1 MTGILKS
8 AYNIKMGLDME
19 LYVGADS
26 AAGAGALATPP
37 IEPPGAPLPGERRL
51 KRFSDRE
58 VQRDERRLEARRRA
72 GELLKTAI
80 AGGVDPKLAAVA
92 ALVVRSLNVE
102 HCDILQFAS
111 DPWVVVARAAW
122 SDGSAP
128 SPRGPESAASDLR
141 VATTD
146 ARVELIEL
154 SDRTKPLDALRTEG
168 TIDRVHVFIFSQQ
181 QPTPL
186 GILTVQSSTS
196 LRLSID
202 ERAFLDA
209 LGGLIGT
216 AIDSHA
222 LRTGGELSKTKQ
234 LRTRKRSSRPRRVA
248 RT

>member
-1 MTGILKS
+1 
-8 AYNIKMGLDME
+8 ME

-37 IEPPGAPLPGERRL
+37 IEPPGAPLPGARRL

-58 VQRDERRLEARRRA
+58 IERDERRLEARRRA

-122 SDGSAP
+122 ANGNAP
-128 SPRGPESAASDLR
+128 SPRRPESPASDLP
-141 VATTD
+141 VETTD
-146 ARVELIEL
+146 ARVELIQL
-154 SDRTKPLDALRTEG
+154 SGRTAPLDVLRTEG
-168 TIDRVHVFIFSQQ
+168 AVDRIHVFIFSQR

-196 LRLSID
+196 LRLSVED
-202 ERAFLDA
+202 RAFLDA

-222 LRTGGELSKTKQ
+222 LRSGGELSKVKH
-234 LRTRKRSSRPRRVA
+234 LCTRKRGSHPACVN
-248 RT
+248 

>member
-1 MTGILKS
+1 
-8 AYNIKMGLDME
+8 MGSDME

-26 AAGAGALATPP
+26 ATGAGALATPP
-37 IEPPGAPLPGERRL
+37 IEPPGAPLPGARRL

-58 VQRDERRLEARRRA
+58 VQRDERRLEAHRKA
-72 GELLKTAI
+72 GELLQTAI

-111 DPWVVVARAAW
+111 DPWVVVASAEWTA
-122 SDGSAP
+122 GNAP
-128 SPRGPESAASDLR
+128 SQRGPESADSDR
-141 VATTD
+141 RAATTD
-146 ARVELIEL
+146 ARVELIQL
-154 SDRTKPLDALRTEG
+154 SERTAPLDVLRREG
-168 TIDRVHVFIFSQQ
+168 TVDRVHVFIFSQR

-196 LRLSID
+196 LRLSIE

-234 LRTRKRSSRPRRVA
+234 LRTRKRGSRPGLVE

>member
-1 MTGILKS
+1 
-8 AYNIKMGLDME
+8 MGLF
-19 LYVGADS
+19 VGADS
-26 AAGAGALATPP
+26 AVGAGALATPP
-37 IEPPGAPLPGERRL
+37 IEPPGAPLPGALRL
-51 KRFSDRE
+51 KRLSDRE
-58 VQRDERRLEARRRA
+58 IERDERRLEARRRA

-122 SDGSAP
+122 TNGSAP
-128 SPRGPESAASDLR
+128 SPRGPKSPASAVR

-146 ARVELIEL
+146 ARFELVQL
-154 SDRTKPLDALRTEG
+154 SDRTAPLDVLRTEG
-168 TIDRVHVFIFSQQ
+168 AVERVHVFIFSQQ

-186 GILTVQSSTS
+186 GILTVQSSTG
-196 LRLSID
+196 LRLSIE

-222 LRTGGELSKTKQ
+222 LRSGGELSKAKHLCTQ
-234 LRTRKRSSRPRRVA
+234 KRGSRPGCVA
-248 RT
+248 QARD

>member
-1 MTGILKS
+1 
-8 AYNIKMGLDME
+8 MGLYM
-19 LYVGADS
+19 GADS

-37 IEPPGAPLPGERRL
+37 IEPLGAPLPGARRL

-58 VQRDERRLEARRRA
+58 IERDERRLEARRRA

-92 ALVVRSLNVE
+92 ALVARSLNVE

-122 SDGSAP
+122 TDGNAP
-128 SPRGPESAASDLR
+128 SPRGPESPPSDLR

-146 ARVELIEL
+146 ARVELIQL
-154 SDRTKPLDALRTEG
+154 SDPAAPLDALRTEG
-168 TIDRVHVFIFSQQ
+168 AVDRVYVFIFSQQ

-196 LRLSID
+196 LRLSSE

-216 AIDSHA
+216 AVDSHV
-222 LRTGGELSKTKQ
+222 LRSGGELSKTKQ
-234 LRTRKRSSRPRRVA
+234 LCTRKSRSRRA
-248 RT
+248 RVN